1 MTYRP
6 HMPLSVKLEA
16 AIRQLGLD
24 PACVDFDHDP
34 ALGLREFNE
43 ETKIYTPG
51 ANDPRFITVR
61 ARDEDHRIKTSGNG
75 ATSAGSD
82 IHRIAKSKRLAK
94 ARAIHDAVVA
104 AKITGER
111 IQARDKPGKRHWG
124 SGAKIQ
130 SAGFKR
136 GPAQR
141 TASRPLE
148 RRT

>member
-24 PACVDFDHDP
+24 PARVDFDHDP

-43 ETKIYTPG
+43 ETKTYTPD

-61 ARDEDHRIKTSGNG
+61 SRDEDHRIKTSGNG

-94 ARAIHDAVVA
+94 ARAIHDEVIA
-104 AKITGER
+104 AKVTGER
-111 IQARDKPGKRHWG
+111 ILPREKPGKRQWPKG
-124 SGAKIQ
+124 RKIE
-130 SAGFKR
+130 SRGF
-136 GPAQR
+136 
-141 TASRPLE
+141 ASRAS
-148 RRT
+148 RS